1 MEFYYLALAV
11 FLMGLLPFLRW
22 PVCSPRRLSPSWAD
36 RDSSSDMSPIVPA
49 IHYFTM
55 RSIWL
60 KSIFCKHQSVFNVY
74 ISCLFARP
82 SDPCQP
88 LSLVAMVSDFLLSC
102 VIFGEFYLALFVEL
116 ANRIF
121 SQFIKTW
128 SKLAKSRGKSFTI
141 LFQSQINLWNKEN
154 FNQINLQNFAAWV

>member
-1 MEFYYLALAV
+1 
-11 FLMGLLPFLRW
+11 MGRQ
-22 PVCSPRRLSPSWAD
+22 RL
-36 RDSSSDMSPIVPA
+36 V
-49 IHYFTM
+49 
-55 RSIWL
+55 IWHVTNCTCKYISL
-60 KSIFCKHQSVFNVY
+60 HWSQFDLNQFICKHQSVFNVY

-82 SDPCQP
+82 SDPCEP
-88 LSLVAMVSDFLLSC
+88 LSLVAMVSEFLLSC
-102 VIFGEFYLALFVEL
+102 VIFGKFYLALFVEL

-154 FNQINLQNFAAWV
+154 FNQINLQNFAASVQKKKVVIALMKLWYFFHLIIILAKKHT